1 MEKVFKSTKMLLQAF
16 YYKILE
22 KWKLNYEHLI
32 QTMVNHMWTDI
43 HNGKEELKLRYWY
56 SFPFQLT
63 FPIAVV
69 LASLLL
75 LPVQYANSVQILYF
89 I

>member
-1 MEKVFKSTKMLLQAF
+1 MEKVFKSTKMLLQDF

-43 HNGKEELKLRYWY
+43 HNGKEELKLRY
-56 SFPFQLT
+56 
-63 FPIAVV
+63 
-69 LASLLL
+69 
-75 LPVQYANSVQILYF
+75 
-89 I
+89 